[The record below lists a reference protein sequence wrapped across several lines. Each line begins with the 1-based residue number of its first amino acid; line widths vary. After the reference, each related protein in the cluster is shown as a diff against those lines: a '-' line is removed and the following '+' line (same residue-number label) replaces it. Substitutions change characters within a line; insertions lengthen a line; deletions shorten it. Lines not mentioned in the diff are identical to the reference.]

1 MYEKDA
7 TQSLPLEGISTFSF
21 FTHLAARV
29 DLLYNMLG
37 IHKETALNELHP
49 EGRWM

>member
-1 MYEKDA
+1 MRKMLL
-7 TQSLPLEGISTFSF
+7 SLYLWKESPPF
-21 FTHLAARV
+21 FFLTHLATRV